1 MFFIGSWKLF
11 TSWIHHNA
19 PLQAV
24 HYGFTKKKLEV
35 AMGTGETGFKKG
47 LKQFWNIFQKLKLL
61 LWSELCWRGINF
73 LMKPTTMQCNELKR
87 IQYGFKEKCSIYYR
101 LKMYDGSN
109 QNCSNMLQCSNLLNY
124 FHTGTV
130 PNAHPP
136 SLASLSNLKESA
148 LNRRGV
154 CKKEG
159 DLEPLMCFPL
169 WCLWLYNKGMHHRG
183 YKKHCMTLR
192 DVMSHQK
199 GGGRRRL
206 KGFFIQ

>member
-1 MFFIGSWKLF
+1 MFYRVLEALYFIIMHHCKQCTMDPPKKAKKAGGCYKL
-11 TSWIHHNA
+11 
-19 PLQAV
+19 
-24 HYGFTKKKLEV
+24 G
-35 AMGTGETGFKKG
+35 
-47 LKQFWNIFQKLKLL
+47 IF
-61 LWSELCWRGINF
+61 F
-73 LMKPTTMQCNELKR
+73 MKHKTMQWNELKLD
-87 IQYGFKEKCSIYYR
+87 GFKEKCGIR

-124 FHTGTV
+124 FHTGTKL
-130 PNAHPP
+130 NAHPP

-199 GGGRRRL
+199 EGGRRL
-206 KGFFIQ
+206 KGCFIQFLT